1 MQRVHYPDQ
10 GTSRGFDSSLCDPYH
25 ARAMANLLRD
35 RRPAAEW
42 ASVAQVIEI
51 EEKIGSFK
59 GLAEVVAADLAALD
73 PDKLP
78 SDWRE
83 MIVSGELRFD
93 FLDAE
98 RRVPAVTG
106 SATAEVSA
114 VCQRCLEPFQLTL
127 AVDARLLLLEE
138 QQTVD
143 GYDGFEV
150 WELEGNTL
158 RPQDLLE
165 ELLIMALPFSAMHDN
180 MAACKASSTKIDD
193 ADELTRPFAA
203 LRARMEQKH
212 NGPDE

>member
-1 MQRVHYPDQ
+1 MQRVQYPDQ

-73 PDKLP
+73 PDKRP

-83 MIVSGELRFD
+83 MIVSGELQFD

-106 SATAEVSA
+106 SATA
-114 VCQRCLEPFQLTL
+114 P
-127 AVDARLLLLEE
+127 D
-138 QQTVD
+138 
-143 GYDGFEV
+143 
-150 WELEGNTL
+150 
-158 RPQDLLE
+158 
-165 ELLIMALPFSAMHDN
+165 I
-180 MAACKASSTKIDD
+180 
-193 ADELTRPFAA
+193 ADIP
-203 LRARMEQKH
+203 H
-212 NGPDE
+212 